1 MKMSFKKPEGHG
13 WRVVMG
19 LLWVV
24 VCGLSLCSG
33 NSGGSEAAESY
44 RSPSSFLWKIQS
56 KPPSYFFGTIHVP
69 YTRVWDAVPRNAKQA
84 FKYSNQIYFEL
95 DLTHHGTLTALSYCQ
110 LLPQNQHLSQVIPS
124 DLFLRLK
131 HHLSFVRRSIQNWI
145 TPDQIDRGLTA
156 DYIYATMTSNWERK
170 QPVWVMMMLNS
181 LTKSDIAS
189 RGIPVL
195 DLFLQKQ
202 AEKQGKKIGAIEKV
216 QEQCQPL
223 NQLSHAQVIIALNQ
237 TLTAQEKHRLG
248 LTSPEEEY
256 STDNLIR
263 QYRRGNFLSDFFN
276 RDTFQIPMLSGS
288 KDDMS
293 VQNRQ
298 TVQEVDRFFHEE
310 LILKRN
316 KRMAARV
323 IDLLVNQPDSYFF
336 AFGAGHF
343 LGNDSILSF
352 VKSAGFHVQQI
363 YPDQTLDFSYAF
375 SASPNAKNKVQGTFD
390 DLPEHEKTRAL
401 LKFIQY
407 HQQQE
412 RENDTR
418 RFGEMMGSE
427 SPITPNSLEAHGHD
441 EQENHFTGI
450 DEKAIEESL
459 KIWYGIDERR
469 FAQSNAKRI
478 DPWISNITVSII
490 LGIMVFTGPP
500 SLAV

>member
-1 MKMSFKKPEGHG
+1 MRAVVGWGGARLWLMVLIGSLRPPWGASSSPESD
-13 WRVVMG
+13 
-19 LLWVV
+19 
-24 VCGLSLCSG
+24 SLPS
-33 NSGGSEAAESY
+33 
-44 RSPSSFLWKIQS
+44 SSFLWQIQAT
-56 KPPSYFFGTIHVP
+56 PPSYFFGTIHVP
-69 YTRVWDAVPRNAKQA
+69 YTRVWDAVPSNAKQA

-110 LLPQNQHLSQVIPS
+110 LLPPNQHLSQVIPS
-124 DLFLRLK
+124 ELFLRLK
-131 HHLSFVRRSIQNWI
+131 HHLAYVRRSIQHWI

-195 DLFLQKQ
+195 DLFLQNQ
-202 AEKQGKKIGAIEKV
+202 AEKKGKKIGAIEKV

-248 LTSPEEEY
+248 LTSTEEEY

-263 QYRRGNFLSDFFN
+263 QYRRGDFQPDFFN
-276 RDTFQIPMLSGS
+276 RDTFQIPKLSGRQ
-288 KDDMS
+288 DLMS
-293 VQNRQ
+293 LHDQK
-298 TVQEVDRFFHEE
+298 TVQEIDRFFHDE

-323 IDLLVNQPDSYFF
+323 IDLLMNQPNSYFF

-352 VKSAGFHVQQI
+352 VKSAGFHVKRI
-363 YPDQTLDFSYAF
+363 DPDQTLDFSYAF

-390 DLPEHEKTRAL
+390 DLPEHEKKRAL

-427 SPITPNSLEAHGHD
+427 SPITPNPLEGPEA
-441 EQENHFTGI
+441 EEEAPTPIGI

-459 KIWYGIDERR
+459 KIWYGINERSL
-469 FAQSNAKRI
+469 AHSGKDKAL
-478 DPWISNITVSII
+478 PMMISVI
-490 LGIMVFTGPP
+490 LGVMV
-500 SLAV
+500 LASGSSDKL